1 MPQAHERDRQSQG
14 VFIPEDLRR
23 STDSGEYAT
32 DEHGNPT
39 LTPEDMAFVEYTDP
53 KELLHD
59 ILLVLPEYP
68 PLNPISSELQRDI
81 PYGSGQGEYLYTGRE
96 DESVVGTLRV
106 LTDARS
112 LPKYPTGEGAAIDA
126 PRVPTVRDITAL
138 ALTLARMHPAQLP
151 SISHYFNQM
160 SSNHYSHVLNDA
172 DKTWFSANASVIT
185 ELLSG
190 AIIDYFCDSV
200 CSPKY
205 HRLAYDEGF
214 DRVLKVNLDRL
225 NEVSLP
231 PGQDM
236 KEYAQ
241 VLRDCVVSLGLEEQV
256 MTAAQQTVPRIR
268 FELAQMVLLGGML
281 DNTDAMVAVAD
292 ILHRAQRANSS
303 INNPEY
309 NSTVADAAKKLNDSI
324 KLRMKLDIAASEGP
338 IRLGPNNLD
347 IDFALTIAERSELL
361 QGVLGYPP
369 GTGDLSGIA
378 ISASMKDET
387 APEDPRIAAWNATVK
402 HDATAKE
409 RQMLSYETAEAIRSV
424 VRGNQGSYILAIKQL
439 TEKYLG
445 SPAKQYLQEK
455 LHAYITPHSI
465 ATSILRGNIDPQDI
479 FYYEH
484 WLEHLDAISQDQEA
498 ATFYSIADVVSHLDG
513 VPRPTKN
520 DDASVIT
527 SIVGVLEKKYGAQV
541 AGTLME
547 CLAQNFAGQISSGR
561 LPLDD
566 FKTYAVMGQAAYDYA
581 SSAAPNSKTHI
592 SLDFTQI
599 QRYARSAKNIS
610 SMLRALA

>member
-1 MPQAHERDRQSQG
+1 MFSLKYPNLLYVVFYCSICYNGSVPQAHERDRQSQG

-241 VLRDCVVSLGLEEQV
+241 VLRD
-256 MTAAQQTVPRIR
+256 
-268 FELAQMVLLGGML
+268 
-281 DNTDAMVAVAD
+281 
-292 ILHRAQRANSS
+292 
-303 INNPEY
+303 
-309 NSTVADAAKKLNDSI
+309 
-324 KLRMKLDIAASEGP
+324 
-338 IRLGPNNLD
+338 
-347 IDFALTIAERSELL
+347 
-361 QGVLGYPP
+361 
-369 GTGDLSGIA
+369 
-378 ISASMKDET
+378 
-387 APEDPRIAAWNATVK
+387 
-402 HDATAKE
+402 
-409 RQMLSYETAEAIRSV
+409 
-424 VRGNQGSYILAIKQL
+424 
-439 TEKYLG
+439 
-445 SPAKQYLQEK
+445 
-455 LHAYITPHSI
+455 
-465 ATSILRGNIDPQDI
+465 
-479 FYYEH
+479 
-484 WLEHLDAISQDQEA
+484 
-498 ATFYSIADVVSHLDG
+498 
-513 VPRPTKN
+513 
-520 DDASVIT
+520 
-527 SIVGVLEKKYGAQV
+527 
-541 AGTLME
+541 
-547 CLAQNFAGQISSGR
+547 
-561 LPLDD
+561 
-566 FKTYAVMGQAAYDYA
+566 
-581 SSAAPNSKTHI
+581 
-592 SLDFTQI
+592 
-599 QRYARSAKNIS
+599 
-610 SMLRALA
+610 